1 MLIKEQNC
9 WYFEDTINPT
19 KGRLIREVMDLYTDQ
34 QFIKIH
40 LKNFLKLNIKRRD
53 LNSRLFFVACE
64 PEPGEKHDYVVFN
77 VNLGDL
83 ESYPKSVGY
92 NENHLRHVKL
102 ELEYLDP
109 KPGFEKKPF
118 KLGLKNPTGYM
129 STSRVDGPN
138 QHEYSITLP
147 KGMKLEKN
155 ESSPALYYDVGG
167 NTGKLE
173 LNIQYVERFE
183 GNQINHL
190 LIDEDDY
197 EDKYGIIRDP
207 KVEFYLHY
215 SVSNKLKYIVFFP
228 IFALF
233 MLSFVLILFLPLL
246 KSFLGST
253 LPLNFTLV
261 DFFNI
266 LIPQT
271 IVLFPYTYYYV
282 DSRRRNFEVPFN
294 RITEYSIL
302 AALSILLINIIL
314 LSSNYLR
321 PFDILQ
327 FIVNNVL

>member
-9 WYFEDTINPT
+9 WYFKDSINPT
-19 KGRLIREVMDLYTDQ
+19 KGRLVREVMDLYTDQ
-34 QFIKIH
+34 QFIQIH
-40 LKNFLKLNIKRRD
+40 LKNFLKLNIRRRD
-53 LNSRLFFVACE
+53 INTRLFFIASVNDT
-64 PEPGEKHDYVVFN
+64 PNKHEYVSFN

-83 ESYPKSVGY
+83 NTYPESINYS
-92 NENHLRHVKL
+92 ENHLRHVKL

-109 KPGFEKKPF
+109 KPGFEKKHF
-118 KLGLKNPTGYM
+118 NIGLNNPTGYI

-147 KGMKLEKN
+147 KGMKLDKN
-155 ESSPALYYDVGG
+155 GFSPTLYYSVGEDVG
-167 NTGKLE
+167 E
-173 LNIQYVERFE
+173 LLLNVQYVEKID
-183 GNQINHL
+183 GNQINHI

-197 EDKYGIIRDP
+197 QLNYDTIKNPD
-207 KVEFYLHY
+207 VEFYLHY

-228 IFALF
+228 VFSLF
-233 MLSFVLILFLPLL
+233 MLCFVLILFLPLL
-246 KSFLGST
+246 KQFFGGS

-314 LSSNYLR
+314 LSSNYLN
-321 PFDILQ
+321 PVDILH
-327 FIVNNVL
+327 FLVNNL

>member
-1 MLIKEQNC
+1 MLIIEQNC
-9 WYFEDTINPT
+9 WYFEDIINPT
-19 KGRLIREVMDLYTDQ
+19 KGRLIKEVMDLYTDE

-40 LKNFLKLNIKRRD
+40 LKNFLKLNIRRRD
-53 LNSRLFFVACE
+53 LNTRLFFVACPQE
-64 PEPGEKHDYVVFN
+64 PNEKHHYVVFK
-77 VNLGDL
+77 VNLGNL
-83 ESYPKSVGY
+83 ESYPKSEDY
-92 NENHLRHVKL
+92 FKNNLRHVKL
-102 ELEYLDP
+102 EVEYLDP

-118 KLGLKNPTGYM
+118 KLGMRNPTGYI

-155 ESSPALYYDVGG
+155 DSSPALYYDIAG
-167 NTGKLE
+167 NAGKLS
-173 LNIQYVERFE
+173 LNIQYIERVE

-197 EDKYGIIRDP
+197 EDKFEIINDP
-207 KVEFYLHY
+207 NVEFYLHY
-215 SVSNKLKYIVFFP
+215 SASNKLKYIVFFP
-228 IFALF
+228 VFALL
-233 MLSFVLILFLPLL
+233 MLCFVIILFLPLL
-246 KSFLGST
+246 KSSIVGY

-294 RITEYSIL
+294 RLTEYSIL

-327 FIVNNVL
+327 FIVNNII